1 MMPEPPDQ
9 ENTIMI
15 ANTAADIGLIIIAVG
30 FFLVCVFACYA
41 LLNSARVLE
50 STKEMIDGVKDETV
64 PLLGEVKTT
73 VTSVN
78 KELERADGI
87 MESTGNIVKSAE
99 RLTDVVEKTV
109 SSPLIKLVTF
119 GAGAAKAMQ
128 KFVGS
133 SGSE

>member
-1 MMPEPPDQ
+1 VPAL
-9 ENTIMI
+9 I
-15 ANTAADIGLIIIAVG
+15 ASTSLGGIAAIIFAVG
-30 FFLVCVFACYA
+30 FFLVCVFLCYT

-64 PLLGEVKTT
+64 PLLGEVNTT
-73 VTSVN
+73 VKSVN

>member
-1 MMPEPPDQ
+1 
-9 ENTIMI
+9 MI
-15 ANTAADIGLIIIAVG
+15 ANTAADVGLIIFAVG
-30 FFLVCVFACYA
+30 FFLVCVFLCYA

-64 PLLGEVKTT
+64 PLLGEVNTT
-73 VTSVN
+73 VKSVN

-133 SGSE
+133 SDDAK

>member
-1 MMPEPPDQ
+1 
-9 ENTIMI
+9 MI
-15 ANTAADIGLIIIAVG
+15 ANTAADVGLIIFAVG
-30 FFLVCVFACYA
+30 FFLVCVFLCYA

-64 PLLGEVKTT
+64 PLLGEVNTT
-73 VTSVN
+73 VKSVN

-133 SGSE
+133 SDDGK

>member
-1 MMPEPPDQ
+1 ML
-9 ENTIMI
+9 
-15 ANTAADIGLIIIAVG
+15 ANTAGDAAVIIAAVG
-30 FFLVCVFACYA
+30 FFLVCVFLCYA
-41 LLNSARVLE
+41 LLNTARVLE
-50 STKEMIDGVKDETV
+50 SSKEMIDGVKDETV

-119 GAGAAKAMQ
+119 GAGAAKAMK

-133 SGSE
+133 DD

>member
-1 MMPEPPDQ
+1 
-9 ENTIMI
+9 MI
-15 ANTAADIGLIIIAVG
+15 ANTAADAGLIIIAVG
-30 FFLVCVFACYA
+30 FFLVCVFLCYA
-41 LLNSARVLE
+41 ILNAARVLE
-50 STKEMIDGVKDETV
+50 SSKEMLDGVKEETV

-109 SSPLIKLVTF
+109 SSPLIKIVTF
-119 GAGAAKAMQ
+119 GAGAARAVK
-128 KFVGS
+128 KFAGS
-133 SGSE
+133 DDEE